1 MEKSKLQSFINRY
14 YLAGNCEAVTVK
26 ANGQSVNCELIDVDQ
41 TVVGKVKW
49 KTDPFMSGELGINHT
64 GALTKMLSAVGEKI
78 DIEVNDAQGKNY
90 AMKIKEGSTTMTFM
104 LADTSVIPAVPTINA
119 EPEYEVV
126 IDINDEFVNKGI
138 GKINKFLDKSIEKGK
153 MTADDKKKIISHIK
167 GTTKLED
174 LKDVDL
180 VIEAIFENIKVK
192 KELFSDLDKICKKE
206 TILASNTSTIPIT
219 DLASVTSRP
228 ESFIGMHFMNPVP
241 IMKLVEVIR
250 GLRTD
255 DKTTKLIKELSEK
268 MGKIPV
274 EVNDG
279 PGFVSNRVL
288 IPMINEAVFCLMD
301 GTGTAEAIDNVM
313 KLGMNHPMGPLA
325 LADLIGLDVCLD
337 IMNVLYEGFNDSKYR
352 PCPLL
357 KKMVQAGNL
366 GRKTGKGFY
375 DYTK

>member
-1 MEKSKLQSFINRY
+1 MAIKSIGVIGAGQMGHGIALVAAKAGFDVILRDIKDEYVEKGLSK
-14 YLAGNCEAVTVK
+14 
-26 ANGQSVNCELIDVDQ
+26 
-41 TVVGKVKW
+41 
-49 KTDPFMSGELGINHT
+49 
-64 GALTKMLSAVGEKI
+64 
-78 DIEVNDAQGKNY
+78 IER
-90 AMKIKEGSTTMTFM
+90 
-104 LADTSVIPAVPTINA
+104 
-119 EPEYEVV
+119 
-126 IDINDEFVNKGI
+126 
-138 GKINKFLDKSIEKGK
+138 FLDKSIEKGK
-153 MTADDKKKIISHIK
+153 MTADEKKKVLSHVK

-180 VIEAIFENIKVK
+180 VIEAIFENVKVK
-192 KELFSDLDKICKKE
+192 KEVFIALDKICKKE
-206 TILASNTSTIPIT
+206 TYFASNTSTIPIT
-219 DLASVTSRP
+219 DLASVTGRP
-228 ESFIGMHFMNPVP
+228 EHFIGMHFMNPVP
-241 IMKLVEVIR
+241 IMKLIEVIR

-255 DKTTKLIKELSEK
+255 DQTTKLIKELSEK

-301 GTGTAEAIDNVM
+301 GTGTAESIDSVM
-313 KLGMNHPMGPLA
+313 KLGMNHPMGPLE

-375 DYTK
+375 DYSK